1 MNLETTIWT
10 LDFIK
15 FWQRTAP
22 VRSSLAHMNAAAL
35 FKLLIQQLLR
45 LITRIICTRLMPL
58 RWPTRWLRR
67 ATKTR
72 KNAKEKWTARSMILD
87 IKTFFGY
94 FHSPNSH
101 AGFLAHWKT
110 VASIDDYAT
119 PIVDCAAIWI
129 SFANI

>member
-1 MNLETTIWT
+1 MLG
-10 LDFIK
+10 
-15 FWQRTAP
+15 QRTAG
-22 VRSSLAHMNAAAL
+22 VSASRAHMSAWPFLSLIRQL
-35 FKLLIQQLLR
+35 FWRLIPGRLWTRLR
-45 LITRIICTRLMPL
+45 LR
-58 RWPTRWLRR
+58 RWQWRWWRR
-67 ATKTR
+67 AGKTR
-72 KNAKEKWTARSMILD
+72 KNAKEKSTARSMILD